1 MEVALKREA
10 SLAHG
15 TKIDQYMDVDAC
27 EVLERRVEK
36 SKQREINALNKNDPE
51 YAKKVEDI
59 EKRAKLTKYKAMKTL
74 NTGNEKVPVRV
85 KNEMVRR
92 ASQLP

>member
-1 MEVALKREA
+1 M
-10 SLAHG
+10 
-15 TKIDQYMDVDAC
+15 
-27 EVLERRVEK
+27 
-36 SKQREINALNKNDPE
+36 
-51 YAKKVEDI
+51 EDI
-59 EKRAKLTKYKAMKTL
+59 EKRARLTKYKAMKTL